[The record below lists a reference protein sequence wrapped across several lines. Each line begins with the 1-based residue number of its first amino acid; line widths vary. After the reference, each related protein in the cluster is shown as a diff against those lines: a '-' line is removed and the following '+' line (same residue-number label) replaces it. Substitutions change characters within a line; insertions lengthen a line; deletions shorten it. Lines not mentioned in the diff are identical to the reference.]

1 MSNET
6 TISSDEKKL
15 KAYLKRSLEIKKELE
30 EQIKRMNNEIE
41 TKDLKIQTLQP
52 LIEQNAEQE
61 QKINEANE
69 KLEKLQI
76 LYNQAQE
83 DKKKLVIFIEKFKV
97 KFKDAEEKAN
107 QEKIKEIN
115 NLKMSFEEE

>member
-83 DKKKLVIFIEKFKV
+83 DKKKLVIFIEKFKLS
-97 KFKDAEEKAN
+97 
-107 QEKIKEIN
+107 
-115 NLKMSFEEE
+115 LKMLKKKQIRKRSKKLII